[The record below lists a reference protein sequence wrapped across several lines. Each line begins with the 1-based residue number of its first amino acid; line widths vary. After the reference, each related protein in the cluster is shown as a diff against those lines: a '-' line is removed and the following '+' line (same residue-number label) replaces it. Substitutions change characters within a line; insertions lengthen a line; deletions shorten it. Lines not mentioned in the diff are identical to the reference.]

1 MKMFDL
7 VPTGSETSTPLFDL
21 HALVAGV
28 RRRMRP
34 WLLVALIGL
43 LAGAALPIVMPGSA
57 TAAARIYV
65 VDSDQTDTGEAR
77 MQTAVAIMQSS
88 TVADAAL
95 RTLGSTMPTRD
106 FIKTYTATSSGV
118 NLVDLTVRA
127 GNPAT
132 AVANA
137 TAIADAF
144 VADHIGRAQAAA
156 DAYTQALQTRV
167 ADLRRQ
173 LAQLNR
179 PGAAADPATQA
190 QLQAQI
196 DGLTQQTQQAT
207 LGAPEVVAGTRV
219 IDAPHSTTR
228 SLKSAMAIN
237 GGLGLLVGLML
248 GLLAALLLTV
258 VGDRPVLRRDV
269 SANLGASVVAQL
281 GRRRLLLPGR
291 PRRSRRDQERVVVEL
306 ARSVRAES
314 RDVVLV
320 EVGVADVA
328 AELATGIATELA
340 SDGGDVV
347 VVDDLPG
354 DTEHVAPEDGSTVR
368 VVGGADHVRGAE
380 HTAARVVGLTS
391 AAPGTTWSGPLLD
404 DSVAFVVVRAAGA
417 STAWLHTVAR
427 RLDDAGVEV
436 LGVVLVDPDPR
447 DRSDGTLWT
456 ATHPELRARSAPEE
470 ARADRVVVATGTA
483 PGTTDDADALPAAA
497 ADAVTEPRTES
508 VAAQEVAAQEVA
520 AQEVAAEKAAAEKAG
535 EKAAAEKV
543 AAEKAAAEKAAAEKA
558 AAEKAAA
565 EKVAAEK
572 AAAEKAAAEKAA
584 AEKAAAEKA
593 AAEKAAAEAES
604 PTVRIAAVAG
614 AAMSSESSVFTVVE
628 SPTVRIPA
636 VAGLS
641 RKAGSGPASVVP
653 LAVSTA
659 GSDAHADSPTVRIAA
674 VRGAGPSADDRM
686 RPGGEPD
693 HAPGPSGPPQGGPPS
708 PTKGDATT
716 GVTAAKGRSAPK
728 SGPAATTRTGTD
740 QADTAASATAEPAG
754 AEPAS
759 DPPKTTRRGTRT
771 KRSTTSTTGTSAKK
785 DGTTRARAGR
795 AGRRAARKDAAAET
809 TANAATAEAQES
821 AAAEEKAPAKPA
833 ARPRARKRSTSTRTA
848 APDGAADSE
857 PFVPVVASTPADH
870 RG

>member
-1 MKMFDL
+1 MFDL

-291 PRRSRRDQERVVVEL
+291 PAGPGATRSGSSSSSPGRCGRN
-306 ARSVRAES
+306 
-314 RDVVLV
+314 
-320 EVGVADVA
+320 
-328 AELATGIATELA
+328 LATSCWSRWA
-340 SDGGDVV
+340 S
-347 VVDDLPG
+347 PMSPPSWRP
-354 DTEHVAPEDGSTVR
+354 ASPPSSR
-368 VVGGADHVRGAE
+368 A
-380 HTAARVVGLTS
+380 TAATSWSSTTCPGTPSTSRPRTAPRSGSS
-391 AAPGTTWSGPLLD
+391 AAPTTC
-404 DSVAFVVVRAAGA
+404 AA
-417 STAWLHTVAR
+417 
-427 RLDDAGVEV
+427 
-436 LGVVLVDPDPR
+436 
-447 DRSDGTLWT
+447 
-456 ATHPELRARSAPEE
+456 
-470 ARADRVVVATGTA
+470 
-483 PGTTDDADALPAAA
+483 
-497 ADAVTEPRTES
+497 
-508 VAAQEVAAQEVA
+508 
-520 AQEVAAEKAAAEKAG
+520 
-535 EKAAAEKV
+535 
-543 AAEKAAAEKAAAEKA
+543 
-558 AAEKAAA
+558 
-565 EKVAAEK
+565 
-572 AAAEKAAAEKAA
+572 
-584 AEKAAAEKA
+584 
-593 AAEKAAAEAES
+593 
-604 PTVRIAAVAG
+604 
-614 AAMSSESSVFTVVE
+614 
-628 SPTVRIPA
+628 
-636 VAGLS
+636 
-641 RKAGSGPASVVP
+641 
-653 LAVSTA
+653 
-659 GSDAHADSPTVRIAA
+659 
-674 VRGAGPSADDRM
+674 PS
-686 RPGGEPD
+686 
-693 HAPGPSGPPQGGPPS
+693 
-708 PTKGDATT
+708 
-716 GVTAAKGRSAPK
+716 
-728 SGPAATTRTGTD
+728 
-740 QADTAASATAEPAG
+740 
-754 AEPAS
+754 
-759 DPPKTTRRGTRT
+759 TRR
-771 KRSTTSTTGTSAKK
+771 
-785 DGTTRARAGR
+785 
-795 AGRRAARKDAAAET
+795 
-809 TANAATAEAQES
+809 
-821 AAAEEKAPAKPA
+821 PAW
-833 ARPRARKRSTSTRTA
+833 S
-848 APDGAADSE
+848 
-857 PFVPVVASTPADH
+857 V
-870 RG
+870 